1 MIAIVCG
8 LNATEAWKL
17 YEYGPEHPLCK
28 KMLARKIRDSSLKKM
43 EKKSRGKVMRQLF
56 KQGYSKNAI
65 AEAFECFPAT
75 VSERIK
81 NPVGLQELLQKYKYH
96 PVLLGLL
103 SNMDSA
109 AKIPVSRAMKDIYDF
124 YKLYRNRDLE
134 ETDWKNVTALAAKLD
149 EKWKENPW
157 VRQVLLDMVGL
168 LDSDDQERRKIEKE
182 VAAEMEKAQQA
193 AA

>member
-1 MIAIVCG
+1 MTDQKEIAGIFNDFLG
-8 LNATEAWKL
+8 LYN
-17 YEYGPEHPLCK
+17 G
-28 KMLARKIRDSSLKKM
+28 
-43 EKKSRGKVMRQLF
+43 
-56 KQGYSKNAI
+56 
-65 AEAFECFPAT
+65 
-75 VSERIK
+75 K

-134 ETDWKNVTALAAKLD
+134 ETDWKNVTALTAKLD

>member
-1 MIAIVCG
+1 MTDQKEIAGIFNDFLG
-8 LNATEAWKL
+8 LYN
-17 YEYGPEHPLCK
+17 G
-28 KMLARKIRDSSLKKM
+28 
-43 EKKSRGKVMRQLF
+43 
-56 KQGYSKNAI
+56 
-65 AEAFECFPAT
+65 
-75 VSERIK
+75 K
-81 NPVGLQELLQKYKYH
+81 NPVGLQERLQKYKYH